1 MNKRKN
7 LWILFSLIL
16 VFFFVGCSD
25 FYQDMGGSSIEMSF
39 KVPEKIDERALV
51 SRSDTETD
59 ISTYKLVVKLES
71 KNELLDKIEKNV
83 CSGEIVNL
91 AFTNVKKGKTV
102 KVSAQLFQDGKSVYF
117 GESDWINTTK
127 GKNYA
132 KVVLEKDYRPLVP
145 EITLQPSDEIH
156 FMLNEN
162 ENDVLSI
169 PFIVTAK
176 IEYEQNLS
184 VQLQEKTEK
193 GWINFEY
200 TFDEKSK
207 IPYENTLMIMPTI
220 NINIG
225 ESKVLRA
232 AFTNSVTTETGKIN
246 SVTVYSNEVTL
257 AYVNIDGYSLK
268 HARGYVIYGEEIN
281 IEDFELFANYTLN
294 DNEKS
299 APVTIT
305 GVTCNNSDVIGVG
318 DVPFTFDLRFIENGN
333 KHCTASFNVPVKYQL
348 NAEKLAITAI
358 VTNDGNT
365 EATDSGSGLNIAQYT
380 QNVKLSANYDD
391 TVNLYTEG
399 TDNSESINILDYC
412 NINWASDSGDPS
424 IGPTITIQDESNP
437 LLQDLATYECTIS
450 PNANIDFIVD
460 ESVTKEYFVN
470 VCPWEI
476 KLQLQGTQN
485 PDGFDNQT
493 LEAGKTYLP
502 KLTNEAIG
510 DGSTFSDVTYS
521 VTGKDYSIDSINV
534 ITAPTVSTT
543 DQNATIKA
551 SWNGKEIASLEVVV
565 PASVARGSL
574 NNPIDNWTEL
584 VTEMKNEGDA
594 VYISGNLEANEIL
607 YIQTPREIIAASP
620 VKITRSQTYTGE
632 LFSLNANLSI
642 KGSENALIEID
653 GNNVE
658 VESPMIYSTSHDI
671 SLEYVNISNCINT
684 KTDGG
689 AIYMDADNVEFSL
702 TLLNCEFNNNKVTG
716 NLSSGGAIAL
726 SGTNLLSNMDNCN
739 FENNSA
745 STNSGGAIY
754 IDGTTVE
761 ETDKIHKMINT
772 KFSSNTGTDMGG
784 AIYLYEG
791 HLYLDNVD
799 FSNNTYTKGEETIA
813 SDIYVYGVPYS
824 YVYLN
829 NEININHF
837 FVRFTSS
844 DSPIIKLEENFSNN
858 NNITFYCYAGSG
870 ASVDSDDKLITLD
883 EGETLSDI
891 QINCFNVYDT
901 DNNEYTINTDG
912 TISSSL

>member
-1 MNKRKN
+1 MNKRIN

-39 KVPEKIDERALV
+39 KVPEKIDERSLD

-71 KNELLDKIEKNV
+71 KNEELDKIEKNV
-83 CSGEIVNL
+83 CSGELVNL

-145 EITLQPSDEIH
+145 EITLQPSDAIH
-156 FMLNEN
+156 FMVNEN

-169 PFIVTAK
+169 PFIVTAE

-184 VQLQEKTEK
+184 VQLQEKTEN
-193 GWINFEY
+193 GWINYEY
-200 TFDEKSK
+200 TFDDKSK
-207 IPYENTLMIMPTI
+207 IPYENSLMIMPTI

-257 AYVNIDGYSLK
+257 AYVNIDDYSLK
-268 HARGYVIYGEEIN
+268 HDRGYVIYGEEIN
-281 IEDFELFANYTLN
+281 IDDFELFANYTLN
-294 DNEKS
+294 GNKKS

-305 GVTCNNSDVIGVG
+305 DVTCNNLEVIG

-348 NAEKLAITAI
+348 NAEKLAITAF
-358 VTNDGNT
+358 VTNDENT
-365 EATDSGSGLNIAQYT
+365 ETTDSGSGLNIAQYT

-391 TVNLYTEG
+391 TVYLYKNETEDP
-399 TDNSESINILDYC
+399 TEINILENC
-412 NINWASDSGDPS
+412 NINWASSTSGTS
-424 IGPTITIQDESNP
+424 IGSTITIQDESNP
-437 LLQDLATYECTIS
+437 LLPGPVTYECTIT
-450 PNANIDFIVD
+450 PNANSDFIVG

-476 KLQLQGTQN
+476 ELKYYGVATS
-485 PDGFDNQT
+485 DGVDNKT
-493 LEAGKTYLP
+493 LEAGKTYSP
-502 KLTNEAIG
+502 KLTNEAIE
-510 DGSTFSDVTYS
+510 DEAILSDVTYS
-521 VTGKDYSIDSINV
+521 VTGKDYTINDLNV
-534 ITAPTVSTT
+534 ITAPRATT
-543 DQNATIKA
+543 NEQKATIEA
-551 SWNGKEIASLEVVV
+551 SWNGKEIASLDVVV

-574 NNPIDNWTEL
+574 NNPIDDWTEL
-584 VTEMKNEGDA
+584 VNEMKNEGDA
-594 VYISGNLEANEIL
+594 VYISGNLQADETL
-607 YIQTPREIIAASP
+607 YIQNPRDIIAASP

-642 KGSENALIEID
+642 KGFENALIEID
-653 GNNVE
+653 GNNVQ

-689 AIYMDADNVEFSL
+689 AIYMDADGVEFSL
-702 TLLNCEFNNNKVTG
+702 TLLNCEFKNNKVTG
-716 NLSSGGAIAL
+716 SLSSGGAIAL
-726 SGTNLLSNMDNCN
+726 SGSNLLSNMDNCN

-754 IDGTTVE
+754 IDGTTVA

-784 AIYLYEG
+784 AIYLYKG

-813 SDIYVYGVPYS
+813 SDIYVYGGPYS

-844 DSPIIKLEENFSNN
+844 DSPVIKLEENFSNN

-870 ASVDSDDKLITLD
+870 ADVNSGDKLITLD
-883 EGETLSDI
+883 EGETLSNT

-901 DNNEYTINTDG
+901 DNNNYTINTDG